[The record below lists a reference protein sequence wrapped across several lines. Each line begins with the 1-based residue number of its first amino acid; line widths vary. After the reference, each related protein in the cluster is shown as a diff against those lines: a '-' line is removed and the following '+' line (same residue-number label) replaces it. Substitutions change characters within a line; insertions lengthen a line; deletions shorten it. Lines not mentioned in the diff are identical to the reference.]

1 MRISSWIA
9 GACLAGAALSG
20 PALAFEGA
28 PKEGTATIAA
38 TASAG
43 ASATAT
49 TVAEL
54 TPSRAYEAGLKSYF
68 SGDKSTALSALQY
81 AAGKGH
87 TIAQWKLGRMYAEG
101 DGVTHDDLK
110 AFDYFSQIVRLH
122 ASEDP
127 EAIETRARAPY
138 LADAIVQLGYYYL
151 EGIPG
156 TSVTPNPSLARELF
170 TNAAFNYGDPNAQ
183 YKLALIYLD
192 GNGVKKDAARAV
204 RLLNLAVEKDHPQSR
219 ALLGHILFTG
229 DGVKK
234 NRPLGLMWMTL
245 AREPA
250 ELSGDPANKW
260 ILDFHQD
267 AVAVATDEEREQAR
281 VYLERYLQRRG

>member
-1 MRISSWIA
+1 MRTFHWVV
-9 GACLAGAALSG
+9 GAYLAGAAISG
-20 PALAFEGA
+20 PAQAFDGPPKAGGEAVAAA
-28 PKEGTATIAA
+28 PSAPAA
-38 TASAG
+38 
-43 ASATAT
+43 

-54 TPSRAYEAGLKSYF
+54 TPRRAYESGLKSYF

-87 TIAQWKLGRMYAEG
+87 AIAQWKLGRMYAEG

-122 ASEDP
+122 GSEDP
-127 EAIETRARAPY
+127 DTIETRARAPY
-138 LADAIVQLGYYYL
+138 LADAMVQLGYYYL

-156 TSVTPNPSLARELF
+156 TSVKPNQMLARDLF
-170 TNAAFNYGDPNAQ
+170 VNAAFNYGNPNAQ
-183 YKLALIYLD
+183 YKLALMYLD
-192 GNGVKKDAARAV
+192 GSGGISKDPGQAV

-219 ALLGHILFTG
+219 ALLGHILFKG
-229 DGVKK
+229 DVVKK

-250 ELSGDPANKW
+250 ELSGDAQNQW
-260 ILDFHQD
+260 IIDFHQE
-267 AVAVATDEEREQAR
+267 AVTEASEDERAQAR
-281 VYLERYLQRRG
+281 SYLERYLQARN

>member
-1 MRISSWIA
+1 MRTCNWWV
-9 GACLAGAALSG
+9 GAYLAGAALSF
-20 PALAFEGA
+20 PAYAFDGA
-28 PKEGTATIAA
+28 PGSSIPQSVAAAASAAA
-38 TASAG
+38 TSDV
-43 ASATAT
+43 
-49 TVAEL
+49 VAEL
-54 TPSRAYEAGLKSYF
+54 TPRRAYENGLKSYF
-68 SGDKSTALSALQY
+68 SGDKATALSALQY

-87 TIAQWKLGRMYAEG
+87 PIAQWKLGRMYAEG
-101 DGVTHDDLK
+101 DGVVHDDLK

-156 TSVTPNPSLARELF
+156 TYVKPNLPLARDLF

-183 YKLALIYLD
+183 YKLALMYLE
-192 GNGVKKDAARAV
+192 GTGVKKDSARAV
-204 RLLNLAVEKDHPQSR
+204 RLLNLAVEKDHPSSR
-219 ALLGHILFTG
+219 ALLGHILFAG
-229 DGVKK
+229 EAVKK

-250 ELSGDPANKW
+250 ELGGNPADKW
-260 ILDFHQD
+260 IVDFHEA
-267 AVAVATDEEREQAR
+267 AVAAASEDERAQAR
-281 VYLERYLQRRG
+281 DYLERYLQARN